1 MLDSTDVTEQKTIL
15 TVQQLNQA
23 TRTILETNFG
33 ALWVKGELSG
43 YKVHHS
49 GHAYFTLKDEHA
61 QIRGVMFRGQNRQLS
76 FTPKDGMEV
85 LVRAN
90 VTLYEQ
96 GGSYQLT
103 VLTMEE
109 GGQGLLQQ
117 AFLALKAKLQA
128 AGYFA
133 PEHKKP
139 LPSFPQHI
147 GIITSKTA
155 AALQDILTVL
165 KRRYPIA
172 SITLYHTS
180 VQGKG
185 AANDI
190 VNAIAKA
197 NRAKQVDMLIL
208 ARGGGSMEDLWCFNE
223 ESVADAIFNSALPI
237 ITGIGHE
244 IDFTIAD
251 FVADVRAPTPSVAA
265 ETATPNSQDL
275 WRLFEQKRLRLVQAC
290 QRQLQHYA
298 LKLDSLEKQLLH
310 PGQRLQQATL
320 RCEHLQTRMQLTM
333 QNLLQ
338 RYQQRLGSLGSHLN
352 SVSPLA
358 TLQRGYAIVTDAEFG
373 TIVQQST
380 QLQLGQRLK
389 TQLAEG
395 EFISTVT
402 EILDHK

>member
-1 MLDSTDVTEQKTIL
+1 MLSSTDVKEQKTIL

-23 TRTILETNFG
+23 TRTVLETNFG

-43 YKVHHS
+43 YKPHHS

-61 QIRGVMFRGQNRQLS
+61 QIRCVMFRGQNRLLN

-85 LVRAN
+85 IVRAN

-103 VLTMEE
+103 ILTMEE
-109 GGQGLLQQ
+109 GGQGILQQ
-117 AFLALKAKLQA
+117 AFLALKAKLNA

-133 PEHKKP
+133 AEHKKP
-139 LPSFPQHI
+139 LPLFPQHI
-147 GIITSKTA
+147 GIITSKTT

-172 SITLYHTS
+172 PITLYHTS

-190 VNAIAKA
+190 AKAIAKA
-197 NRAKQVDMLIL
+197 NQAKLADMLIL

-223 ESVADAIFNSALPI
+223 ETVAEAIFNSELPI

-251 FVADVRAPTPSVAA
+251 FVADRRAPTPSVAA
-265 ETATPNSQDL
+265 ETATPDSQDL
-275 WRLFEQKRLRLVQAC
+275 WRLFEQKRLRLIQAC

-310 PGQRLQQATL
+310 PGQRLQQAAL

-338 RYQQRLGSLGSHLN
+338 RYQQRLGSLGTHLN
-352 SVSPLA
+352 SVSPLS
-358 TLQRGYAIVTDAEFG
+358 TLQRGYAIVTDLDRG
-373 TIVQQST
+373 TVIQQSS
-380 QLQLGQRLK
+380 QLQLGQRIK
-389 TQLAEG
+389 TQLSQG

-402 EILDHK
+402 EIDPK

>member
-1 MLDSTDVTEQKTIL
+1 MLDSTDAKEQKTIL

-61 QIRGVMFRGQNRQLS
+61 QIRGVMFRGQNRQLH

-85 LVRAN
+85 IVRAN

-133 PEHKKP
+133 TEHKKP
-139 LPSFPQHI
+139 LPLFPQHI

-172 SITLYHTS
+172 PITLYHTS

-190 VNAIAKA
+190 INAITKA
-197 NRAKQVDMLIL
+197 NQAKLADVLIL

-265 ETATPNSQDL
+265 ETATPDSQDL
-275 WRLFEQKRLRLVQAC
+275 WRLFEQKRLRLIQAC
-290 QRQLQHYA
+290 LRQLQHYA

-320 RCEHLQTRMQLTM
+320 RCEHLQTRMQLIM

-338 RYQQRLGSLGSHLN
+338 RYQQRLGSLGTHLN

-358 TLQRGYAIVTDAEFG
+358 TLQRGYAIVTDTELG
-373 TIVQQST
+373 TVVQQSK
-380 QLQLGQRLK
+380 QLQLGQRLR

-402 EILDHK
+402 EIRDHK